1 MPNAAGQPSILP
13 RNSLISTQGGA
24 ENDAPIHKTQMKQED
39 IPAWGYP
46 KLELPIRVVLEEV
59 VKSGK

>member
-1 MPNAAGQPSILP
+1 MKGLP
-13 RNSLISTQGGA
+13 YEVKSLVQKACESAQLAVETYNWPTAQFRSGA
-24 ENDAPIHKTQMKQED
+24 YVVLMIT
-39 IPAWGYP
+39 

>member
-1 MPNAAGQPSILP
+1 
-13 RNSLISTQGGA
+13 
-24 ENDAPIHKTQMKQED
+24 MKQED